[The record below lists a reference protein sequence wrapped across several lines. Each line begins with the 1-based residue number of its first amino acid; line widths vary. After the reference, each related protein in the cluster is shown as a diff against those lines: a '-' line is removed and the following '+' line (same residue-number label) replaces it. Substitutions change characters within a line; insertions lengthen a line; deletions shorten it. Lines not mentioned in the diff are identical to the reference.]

1 MKKIA
6 QNHPEKL
13 KSNRTPMGVSHSRSE
28 IKRTNHDRERE
39 TSKRDPNRIE
49 KILRESFVRSVRD
62 LTKEEGR
69 EASLF
74 D

>member
-1 MKKIA
+1 
-6 QNHPEKL
+6 
-13 KSNRTPMGVSHSRSE
+13 MGVSHSRSE